1 MKITDST
8 SLQEILS
15 EYQRSVEISED
26 ENFNQL
32 FNIKSGK
39 FKFIMSTGLI
49 FRRIIEQ
56 RKLLI
61 TNCCGELD
69 AAYMYSYSSIT
80 SYLSI
85 PFTTTC
91 KLKIKK
97 KKKSGLFNSAD
108 PEEIADVKTN
118 AALPIAVINLITDD
132 KNKVELSTFNKQYLN
147 ILTPIIQDLTYAY
160 GINVNL
166 KLNSDDNVFAIV
178 NERSDS
184 YYRIKRG
191 ATLLD
196 YSDKHVAYS
205 KAVYEYIDS
214 NILPTL

>member
-15 EYQRSVEISED
+15 QYQQSVETSAD

-39 FKFIMSTGLI
+39 FKFKMSTGLI

-56 RKLLI
+56 KKLI
-61 TNCCGELD
+61 IAKSYGELD
-69 AAYMYSYSSIT
+69 RKTHHVYASVT

-85 PFTTTC
+85 PFTTTT
-91 KLKIKK
+91 KIKPK
-97 KKKSGLFNSAD
+97 KKIKNTLFNPDKS
-108 PEEIADVKTN
+108 EEKVDLKLN
-118 AALPIAVINLITDD
+118 AAVPIAIIESINDD
-132 KNKVELSTFNKQYLN
+132 QNKVKLATFNKQYLN

-160 GINVNL
+160 GIDVNL
-166 KLNSDDNVFAIV
+166 YLNSDNNIFAIV

-184 YYRIKRG
+184 YYVVRRD
-191 ATLLD
+191 ASWD
-196 YSDKHVAYS
+196 SSDKYETYS
-205 KAVYEYIDS
+205 KSLYKYIDS